1 MTMNNETPPLLSTVG
16 FRCKKCGYLGPVHR
30 DVIGHTLA
38 CPSCSCEAFRHEE
51 GISDKLE
58 RIEKENAQLCRELEA
73 ARHEREQAVQESN
86 RRDQKWMDGIDSIC
100 GRKLRYTLAT
110 INDAPGFDLVPD
122 LQDFITS
129 LKSQLSKAEG
139 ERNRMREAL
148 KDCIEKLERYGN
160 RQGSKRM
167 VGKSFGEGMK
177 DNAANEGQHY
187 PAVQSC
193 IDRARNC
200 LQPLPQTEGRE
211 SKLESALKELFAEVN
226 GEAPRLL
233 DDDCGGNGRLYMEIK
248 ELLAPSPVSEK
259 GPVDSPEGLRPRIE
273 K

>member
-129 LKSQLSKAEG
+129 LQSQLSKAEE
-139 ERNRMREAL
+139 ERDRMRDAL
-148 KDCIEKLERYGN
+148 KNLLAAHECADETGYVDD
-160 RQGSKRM
+160 
-167 VGKSFGEGMK
+167 VGFMDVDAILKVAHELTDG
-177 DNAANEGQHY
+177 
-187 PAVQSC
+187 
-193 IDRARNC
+193 
-200 LQPLPQTEGRE
+200 QPLPQTEGRDGWRE
-211 SKLESALKELFAEVN
+211 RDFSKDPITEREQSIIDEGWKKHV
-226 GEAPRLL
+226 EAGRCKLPPTGWR
-233 DDDCGGNGRLYMEIK
+233 CTRTAGHEGPCAAIEEHSQPEQEGGT
-248 ELLAPSPVSEK
+248 V
-259 GPVDSPEGLRPRIE
+259 
-273 K
+273 